1 MAAYIIKKKV
11 VVAMSGG
18 VDSSVA
24 AAILIEQGWNVTGVM
39 LRLWSDDDSTI
50 GNRCCTPD
58 SVDQAKGV
66 ARQLGIPF
74 YVIDAQT
81 EFRRDVVD
89 YFIQSY
95 RSGETPNPC
104 VVCNKMIR
112 WGYLLHKAE
121 LMGAELFATGHYARI
136 KKDGDHVNLQKAVD
150 TKKDQSYV
158 LSTLN
163 RRELLKTNL
172 PLGNWRKE
180 ETRKKAMELGLL
192 IANRPD
198 SQDLCFIGS
207 GNYREFLIK
216 YAPDTSQPGDILDT
230 DGNKIGTH
238 KGLAFY
244 TIGQRKGIG
253 IAGKEPFFV
262 ISKDFSRNSLIVSE
276 NDHLGVRKFNIQDTN
291 WMIDYEEDEFEAQV
305 MTRYRSR
312 LFQAKIMVQRTSKT
326 AEIQSVEPIRDL
338 APGQLAVIYQDDLVV
353 GSGFITTFEV

>member
-1 MAAYIIKKKV
+1 MSANSVKKKV
-11 VVAMSGG
+11 VVGMSGG

-24 AAILIEQGWNVTGVM
+24 AAILIEQRWNVTGVM
-39 LRLWSDDDSTI
+39 LRLWSDDNSTI

-121 LMGAELFATGHYARI
+121 LMGAEFFATGHYARI
-136 KKDGDHVNLQKAVD
+136 KKDGDHVYLQKAVD

-158 LSTLN
+158 LARLN
-163 RRELLKTNL
+163 QRELSKTYF
-172 PLGNWRKE
+172 PLGNWNKQ
-180 ETRKKAMELGLL
+180 ETRKKAVELGLL
-192 IANRPD
+192 IANRPE

-216 YAPDTSQPGDILDT
+216 YSPGTSQPGDILDT
-230 DGNKIGTH
+230 NGNKIGTH

-262 ISKDFSRNSLIVSE
+262 VSKDISRNCLIVSE
-276 NDHLGVRKFNIQDTN
+276 MDLLGVRKFKIQDTN
-291 WMIDYEEDEFEAQV
+291 WIIDNEKSEFEAQV

-312 LFQAKIMVQRTSKT
+312 LFQAKIMFQRTSKT
-326 AEIQSVEPIRDL
+326 AEVQTLEPIRDL
-338 APGQLAVIYQDDLVV
+338 APGQLAVIYQGDLVV
-353 GSGFITTFEV
+353 GSGFISTFKE